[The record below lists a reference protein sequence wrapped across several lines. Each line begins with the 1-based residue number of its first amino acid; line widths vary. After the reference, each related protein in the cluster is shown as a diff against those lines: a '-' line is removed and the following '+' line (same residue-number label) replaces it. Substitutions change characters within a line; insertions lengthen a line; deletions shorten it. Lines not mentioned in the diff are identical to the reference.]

1 MSEVRKKPEGKVTLQ
16 VWRRHIFNPTDIC
29 VDNKRAVWPCG
40 FLNLLLLRIP
50 NQIQEKKEPIV
61 FSMGP
66 LLAIWANFYNLQMP
80 ANANAGARKSAENRD
95 VDQPE
100 LPFIRGVGN
109 QDRPRRRVLGL
120 EGQLQ
125 PYIQHGRQGGA
136 EHHHKLSASALASP

>member
-1 MSEVRKKPEGKVTLQ
+1 
-16 VWRRHIFNPTDIC
+16 
-29 VDNKRAVWPCG
+29 
-40 FLNLLLLRIP
+40 
-50 NQIQEKKEPIV
+50 
-61 FSMGP
+61 
-66 LLAIWANFYNLQMP
+66 MP
-80 ANANAGARKSAENRD
+80 ANAIAGARKSAENRD

-125 PYIQHGRQGGA
+125 PHIQHGRQGGA